1 MDEEENNT
9 EESFL
14 RRSAFNQYF
23 AISKEMIAYEKDMFA
38 KFVQEGTFVVNN
50 VLKRYSSLIVLIFIK

>member
-1 MDEEENNT
+1 MDEAGNNT

-23 AISKEMIAYEKDMFA
+23 AISREMIAYEKDMFA

-50 VLKRYSSLIVLIFIK
+50 VLKR